1 MLQNIRAY
9 ADTKHISMFTYAIFE
24 ALKKV
29 VDGSSS
35 RFERGKLFVG
45 WVFVDGFL
53 KLNLGVCRFFDYA
66 VHNFELLLERLHARI
81 HSGKKVC
88 CLQLCQALHLV
99 ITNCEMGP
107 KRRSQDLQNAV

>member
-1 MLQNIRAY
+1 MLTN
-9 ADTKHISMFTYAIFE
+9 AIFE

-66 VHNFELLLERLHARI
+66 VHNFKLLLERLRACI
-81 HSGKKVC
+81 HSCTKVLS
-88 CLQLCQALHLV
+88 LQFGEVPHLV
-99 ITNCEMGP
+99 ITTCEMGP
-107 KRRSQDLQNAV
+107 KCRSQSLQNACCARGTAGKS

>member
-1 MLQNIRAY
+1 
-9 ADTKHISMFTYAIFE
+9 MFTNAIFE

-53 KLNLGVCRFFDYA
+53 KLNFGVCRFFDYA
-66 VHNFELLLERLHARI
+66 VHNFELLLE
-81 HSGKKVC
+81 
-88 CLQLCQALHLV
+88 
-99 ITNCEMGP
+99 
-107 KRRSQDLQNAV
+107 